1 MALEQKSDELKQ
13 SIKLEKVLISKRILI
28 EKKGIMYDKCGLSKT
43 CIIILISTFP

>member
-1 MALEQKSDELKQ
+1 MALDRKSDELKH

-28 EKKGIMYDKCGLSKT
+28 EKKAIMYDKYGLSET